1 MLPFSPSI
9 DLTDQLVHHLFQ
21 LLVLTHICSARD
33 RHLPCNSSDVPHTL
47 SRNSVNTFPRKYSFQ
62 KLSQHFIKKILFWGT
77 RSTLNQEN
85 TLSSLF
91 QNGEDNY
98 HLKQHNSFQELREI
112 RKKTFKGSEPVV
124 DHTFTFSRFHHYLLF
139 NHCWSQKWCSRKPVD
154 QALGVVKPV
163 NSKDHLE

>member
-21 LLVLTHICSARD
+21 LLVLTHVCSARD
-33 RHLPCNSSDVPHTL
+33 RHLPCNSSYVPHTL

-85 TLSSLF
+85 TLSRHSVNTFPSKSLF
-91 QNGEDNY
+91 QNTWSSITLSRNSGKSERRRSKARNLWWITLLHFLVFIIIFFLIIVD
-98 HLKQHNSFQELREI
+98 LKSGVLEN
-112 RKKTFKGSEPVV
+112 
-124 DHTFTFSRFHHYLLF
+124 LLT
-139 NHCWSQKWCSRKPVD
+139 KPLV
-154 QALGVVKPV
+154 
-163 NSKDHLE
+163 